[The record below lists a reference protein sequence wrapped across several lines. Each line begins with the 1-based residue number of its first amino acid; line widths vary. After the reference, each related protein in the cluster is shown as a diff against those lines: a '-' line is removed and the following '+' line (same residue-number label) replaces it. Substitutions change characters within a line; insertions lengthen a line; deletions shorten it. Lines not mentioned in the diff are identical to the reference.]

1 MGMADTFAPVGD
13 TQPRGGVWGLWT
25 RRAVLTGLAAFPVL
39 ALLNVF
45 GQQPSTSRG
54 GAAAAAL
61 TLNAPRTVRGGLL
74 FQSRVEVQARRTV
87 DHLRLVLDDGWLE
100 GMQISSIEP
109 QPTSESSRDGRVVL
123 SYGRLRAG
131 QRLVVWVQ
139 SQVDPTN
146 PGRRKY
152 GVLLQDA
159 TTDVARIDRTIT
171 VLP

>member
-1 MGMADTFAPVGD
+1 
-13 TQPRGGVWGLWT
+13 
-25 RRAVLTGLAAFPVL
+25 
-39 ALLNVF
+39 
-45 GQQPSTSRG
+45 
-54 GAAAAAL
+54 
-61 TLNAPRTVRGGLL
+61 
-74 FQSRVEVQARRTV
+74 
-87 DHLRLVLDDGWLE
+87 VLDDGWLE

-152 GVLLQDA
+152 GLLLQDA